1 MLKTLCF
8 ISYIYNTYVLLVIF
22 QSTYYHINQIFM
34 TYKLITFLI
43 IIFDTFKKKYLQLSK
58 YIKIGNLLKLTND
71 NTCTIVYKS
80 V

>member
-34 TYKLITFLI
+34 AYKLITF
-43 IIFDTFKKKYLQLSK
+43 
-58 YIKIGNLLKLTND
+58 
-71 NTCTIVYKS
+71 
-80 V
+80 